1 MRVFVILGG
10 TGGHIYPG
18 LALGDELRKRNNEV
32 ILIGKKEGIGKRT
45 AEESGF
51 PFFHI
56 AGEGL
61 ARKLSLRNLG
71 FFRKSILGFFQSL
84 KIFRHFRPDVV
95 VGMGGYLSFPAVLAA
110 KISRIPCMIHEIN
123 VTPGLANR
131 VLARIADRVMVSFEE
146 TREYF
151 PSNNT
156 FLTGSPVRQSILS
169 CSRSEGL
176 RKLNLVE
183 GKRNILIFGGSHG
196 AYSINLAM
204 VKALNFLNPVKN
216 KIQIIHI
223 AGIEQ
228 FSKIREEYE
237 KKDYAI
243 CVLPYLLHME
253 YAYSCSDLV
262 ICRSG
267 ASTVSEI
274 VAKGLPSILVPYPY
288 ATGGHQKAN
297 AEFLSRRGASL
308 LIEDHH
314 LTPELLAD
322 TIIRL
327 LDKKTELKSMAEN
340 ARRLSF
346 GDGAARIA
354 DLIESYG
361 KTS

>member
-1 MRVFVILGG
+1 
-10 TGGHIYPG
+10 
-18 LALGDELRKRNNEV
+18 
-32 ILIGKKEGIGKRT
+32 
-45 AEESGF
+45 
-51 PFFHI
+51 
-56 AGEGL
+56 
-61 ARKLSLRNLG
+61 
-71 FFRKSILGFFQSL
+71 
-84 KIFRHFRPDVV
+84 
-95 VGMGGYLSFPAVLAA
+95 
-110 KISRIPCMIHEIN
+110 
-123 VTPGLANR
+123 
-131 VLARIADRVMVSFEE
+131 
-146 TREYF
+146 
-151 PSNNT
+151 
-156 FLTGSPVRQSILS
+156 
-169 CSRSEGL
+169 
-176 RKLNLVE
+176 
-183 GKRNILIFGGSHG
+183 
-196 AYSINLAM
+196 M

-361 KTS
+361 RTS